1 MPASVAAT
9 PDARSG
15 HASNPGGSAGS
26 QASQHELLLA
36 GDTYATQEH
45 TLSSQEALSVERAG
59 MLLLD
64 HVNVGKTRPVSQL
77 LKIPF
82 VKEVATVYFFV
93 NMLRYAVYM
102 WLPIYLHTKLGYS
115 KVSALIRVERLCS
128 SKVV

>member
-64 HVNVGKTRPVSQL
+64 HVNVRCACP
-77 LKIPF
+77 
-82 VKEVATVYFFV
+82 
-93 NMLRYAVYM
+93 
-102 WLPIYLHTKLGYS
+102 HT
-115 KVSALIRVERLCS
+115 CDCWQ
-128 SKVV
+128 